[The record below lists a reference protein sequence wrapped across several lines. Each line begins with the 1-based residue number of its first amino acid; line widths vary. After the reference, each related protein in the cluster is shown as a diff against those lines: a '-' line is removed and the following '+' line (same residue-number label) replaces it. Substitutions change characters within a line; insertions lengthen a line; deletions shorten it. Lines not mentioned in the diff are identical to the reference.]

1 MTRFL
6 FDLRRQSIRRILV
19 GILSLTC
26 LVLTI
31 AFPRVPAT
39 AQITQAIVQEI
50 LDKGEVF
57 VQDEKATLQQV
68 AAFNEVVAT
77 KDESR
82 TALLFSNLAA
92 GRLAPNSIVTVG
104 QCVEVQE
111 GQLVASGPVNG
122 CLGGFVADVQG
133 TIYVMDADDG
143 GKFQVLEGTVKV
155 EKGNETVEVRQGEQ
169 VAVEGGILGEVKKIS
184 FQDFVKIL
192 KGALFD
198 GFTIPLPN
206 EEKLIGIC
214 QELRQDALGGTEGQI
229 VGSVLG
235 VPECPTELGVRVRPP
250 IRLPF

>member
-155 EKGNETVEVRQGEQ
+155 EKGNETVEVGQGEQ

>member
-155 EKGNETVEVRQGEQ
+155 EKGNETVEVGQGEQ
-169 VAVEGGILGEVKKIS
+169 VAVEGGILGEVEKIS
-184 FQDFVKIL
+184 FKDFVKIL

-206 EEKLIGIC
+206 EEKLLGIC

-229 VGSVLG
+229 IGSVLG
-235 VPECPTELGVRVRPP
+235 VPQCPTELGVRVRPP

>member
-1 MTRFL
+1 MTRFVFNL
-6 FDLRRQSIRRILV
+6 HRQFIRRILV
-19 GILSLTC
+19 GVLSLTC
-26 LVLTI
+26 LVLAI
-31 AFPRVPAT
+31 ALPRVPAT

-68 AAFNEVVAT
+68 AAFNEIVST

-104 QCVEVQE
+104 QCVEVQQ

-133 TIYVMDADDG
+133 TIYVMDADKG

-155 EKGNETVEVRQGEQ
+155 EKGNENVEVQQGEQ
-169 VAVEGGILGEVKKIS
+169 VAVEDGILGQVEKIS
-184 FQDFVKIL
+184 FEDFVKIL

-206 EEKLIGIC
+206 QDKLLEIC
-214 QELRQDALGGTEGQI
+214 QELRQDALGGTEGQVI
-229 VGSVLG
+229 GNVFG
-235 VPECPTELGVRVRPP
+235 VPQCPTELGIRVRPP

>member
-1 MTRFL
+1 
-6 FDLRRQSIRRILV
+6 
-19 GILSLTC
+19 
-26 LVLTI
+26 
-31 AFPRVPAT
+31 
-39 AQITQAIVQEI
+39 
-50 LDKGEVF
+50 
-57 VQDEKATLQQV
+57 
-68 AAFNEVVAT
+68 
-77 KDESR
+77 
-82 TALLFSNLAA
+82 
-92 GRLAPNSIVTVG
+92 
-104 QCVEVQE
+104 
-111 GQLVASGPVNG
+111 VNG

-155 EKGNETVEVRQGEQ
+155 EKGNETVEVGQGEQ

>member
-1 MTRFL
+1 MTRFVFNL
-6 FDLRRQSIRRILV
+6 HRQFMRRILV
-19 GILSLTC
+19 GVLSLTC
-26 LVLTI
+26 LVLAI
-31 AFPRVPAT
+31 ALPRVPAT

-104 QCVEVQE
+104 QCVEVQQ

-133 TIYVMDADDG
+133 TIYVMDADKG

-155 EKGNETVEVRQGEQ
+155 EGGNENVEVQQGEQ
-169 VAVEGGILGEVKKIS
+169 VAVEGGILGQVEKIS
-184 FQDFVKIL
+184 FEDFVKIL

-206 EEKLIGIC
+206 QEKLLEIC
-214 QELRQDALGGTEGQI
+214 QELRQDALGGTEGQVI
-229 VGSVLG
+229 GNVLG
-235 VPECPTELGVRVRPP
+235 VPQCPTELGVRVRPP

>member
-1 MTRFL
+1 MTRSIFKL
-6 FDLRRQSIRRILV
+6 HRPLRKLLL
-19 GILSLTC
+19 GILS
-26 LVLTI
+26 V
-31 AFPRVPAT
+31 AFLGLALAVPRVPAT

-57 VQDEKATLQQV
+57 VQEEKATLQQI
-68 AAFNEVVAT
+68 AAFNEVVST

-82 TALLFSNLAA
+82 TGLLFSNLAA

-104 QCVEVQE
+104 QCVEVQQ

-155 EKGNETVEVRQGEQ
+155 EKGNQNVEVKQGEQ
-169 VAVEGGILGEVKKIS
+169 VAVEGGILGQVEKIS
-184 FQDFVKIL
+184 FEDFVKIL

-206 EEKLIGIC
+206 QEKLLEVC

-229 VGSVLG
+229 IGSVLG
-235 VPECPTELGVRVRPP
+235 VPQCPTQLGVRVRPP

>member
-6 FDLRRQSIRRILV
+6 FDLRRPPIRRILV

-31 AFPRVPAT
+31 ALPRVPAT

-77 KDESR
+77 KDDSR

-155 EKGNETVEVRQGEQ
+155 EKGNETVEVGQGEQ

-206 EEKLIGIC
+206 EEKLLGIC

-229 VGSVLG
+229 IGSVLG
-235 VPECPTELGVRVRPP
+235 VPQCPTELGVRVRPP

>member
-1 MTRFL
+1 MTL
-6 FDLRRQSIRRILV
+6 FMFNLHRQLMRRILV
-19 GILSLTC
+19 GVLSLTC
-26 LVLTI
+26 LVLAI
-31 AFPRVPAT
+31 ALPRVPAT

-68 AAFNEVVAT
+68 AAFNEVVST

-104 QCVEVQE
+104 QCVEIQQ

-133 TIYVMDADDG
+133 TIYVMDADKG

-155 EKGNETVEVRQGEQ
+155 EKGNENVEVQQGEQ
-169 VAVEGGILGEVKKIS
+169 VAVEGGILGQVEKIS
-184 FQDFVKIL
+184 FEDFVKIL
-192 KGALFD
+192 KGALFE

-206 EEKLIGIC
+206 QDKLLEIC
-214 QELRQDALGGTEGQI
+214 QELRQDALGGTEGQV
-229 VGSVLG
+229 VGNVLG
-235 VPECPTELGVRVRPP
+235 VPQCPTELGVHVRPP

>member
-6 FDLRRQSIRRILV
+6 FNLRRQPIRRLFV

-26 LVLTI
+26 LVLAI
-31 AFPRVPAT
+31 ALPRTPAT

-50 LDKGEVF
+50 LDKGEVY

-104 QCVEVQE
+104 QCVEVQQ

-155 EKGNETVEVRQGEQ
+155 EKGNENVEVQQGQQ
-169 VAVEGGILGEVKKIS
+169 VAVEDGILGQVEKIS
-184 FQDFVKIL
+184 LKDFVKIL
-192 KGALFD
+192 KGALFE

-206 EEKLIGIC
+206 QDKLLEVC
-214 QELRQDALGGTEGQI
+214 QDLRQDALGGTEGQI
-229 VGSVLG
+229 IGNVLG
-235 VPECPTELGVRVRPP
+235 VPECPTELGVRIRPP
-250 IRLPF
+250 LGLPF